1 MLQALASPAPDS
13 RSRQNSA
20 DGALVTQGQHEL
32 QSYREHEAGHERN
45 QEKSFDNPEIR
56 YCSKR
61 PSQTPAL
68 HTVSA
73 QHLQVLLAD
82 AALQLQEVNLL
93 NVTFFLDFVC

>member
-1 MLQALASPAPDS
+1 VLQALASPAPDS
-13 RSRQNSA
+13 RSRENSA

-32 QSYREHEAGHERN
+32 QSYREREAGHERN

-61 PSQTPAL
+61 PPQTPAL

-82 AALQLQEVNLL
+82 AALQLQEVKSPEC
-93 NVTFFLDFVC
+93 FFVLFFIC